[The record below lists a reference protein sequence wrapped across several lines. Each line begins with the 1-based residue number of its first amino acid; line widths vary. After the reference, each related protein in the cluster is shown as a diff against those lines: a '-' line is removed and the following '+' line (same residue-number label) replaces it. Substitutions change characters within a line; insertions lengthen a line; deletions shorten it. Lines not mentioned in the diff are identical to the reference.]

1 MRSNLMVLE
10 IDLTRPPRFAPELI
24 RCRLKA
30 ALRLAMMY
38 PVCQRCGL
46 GSPSGPAS
54 ASHRLAK
61 RRSSPRKTIENF
73 NCFHGHEPGGEV
85 DRPGT
90 GEEPR
95 RLLHALQ
102 EGADSGEAW
111 QQERSHRLGAKGD
124 RHPEER
130 QSAGRIRDQ
139 ERAADHRQLEVRIN
153 SDVAGPTWR
162 CPSSPGLTRIRLA
175 TADGS

>member
-1 MRSNLMVLE
+1 M
-10 IDLTRPPRFAPELI
+10 
-24 RCRLKA
+24 
-30 ALRLAMMY
+30 
-38 PVCQRCGL
+38 
-46 GSPSGPAS
+46 
-54 ASHRLAK
+54 
-61 RRSSPRKTIENF
+61 
-73 NCFHGHEPGGEV
+73 
-85 DRPGT
+85 DRPGA

-111 QQERSHRLGAKGD
+111 QQERSYRLGAKDD

-130 QSAGRIRDQ
+130 QSAGRVRDQ

-162 CPSSPGLTRIRLA
+162 GPSPLSVSRRASAFFTHSSSG
-175 TADGS
+175 